1 MSAQDPSTTTWG
13 SPAKP
18 LGEWGALAGALTS
31 TPAPRSP
38 RQAGARGGGGC
49 PGLLG
54 EQ

>member
-1 MSAQDPSTTTWG
+1 MSAQDTSTTTWG

-31 TPAPRSP
+31 APAPRSP